1 MCNLIFATSRAF
13 DIRLGGTP
21 PHTCHED
28 EDWSFQHA
36 TIHRRF
42 SLNPKKLP
50 IMPRATRK
58 RGTEVAPV
66 EDPPEQME
74 VDDEE
79 AEEEEGGQALQF
91 DEPLNWRAGKPI
103 AVAELLRRLKLLAAE
118 LKELQQE
125 DVDKK
130 SIVPKAQELANS
142 QLLGHKD
149 AGVRS
154 YALLCI
160 VDVFRLTAPN
170 APYKMNQLKEIFT
183 LIISTIIPALADAH
197 DPYSQQHQEI
207 LHSLSDVKSIILVSE
222 LPGSDALV
230 LNLFTNCFDVMSG
243 NTRSSGRD
251 PLSKS
256 VEFNMTGM
264 LIAYL
269 DEAQTL
275 PSGVIDIL
283 LAQFL
288 RADPALSAGGRKGDG
303 STAPAP
309 QEVSPAY
316 NMARSV
322 CNSVTEKMSRHVG
335 QYFNSVLIDASQSMG
350 GAKAGKAKGRKRTY
364 DDSDDESDS
373 GLLTPPS
380 DEDLQEVAKAHR
392 LLRELWRSCPDIIRN
407 VVPQIEA
414 EIGTE
419 NLPLRVMAVQTLG
432 DMIAGIGA
440 AGPPPPPTMD
450 PAAYPSQSLDSF
462 IVLTPQNVWLA
473 PAAPLAFSTAYPT
486 AYQAFV
492 DRSRDKAA
500 LVRAAWVTE
509 VGRVVSTSGGG
520 KGLDS
525 EQEPKLIRCLADMLM
540 DTDEKVRLSAIQAVA
555 QFDFQAVLSKLGT
568 LGSVTTPT
576 SVLCNLADRIK
587 DTKPSVRVAAV
598 ELLGKIWGVAAGA
611 IAEGGERVRELLGAI
626 PSRIFEA
633 MYVNDKSLNALI
645 VRVMFD
651 SLIPTNFPPIKSKSG
666 DSQRVPDSQNAGDR
680 APDRD
685 RIRAERILVLVRD
698 LEEKAKTVFFSL
710 QHQQAA
716 KAKYFE
722 LILDSSEK
730 LGEDDD
736 KANQAET
743 KKKIDALINAI
754 AGSFPDALV
763 AAGHLTKFFK
773 SVDRRNFALSR
784 FCISPESE
792 YQKVNN
798 AMKELLKRLEDS
810 TGSIAGVHETVKAFV
825 RSAAI
830 LVYNRSHVPAI
841 MDFSRTDEK
850 GLGSAAHEVLKEISA
865 KAPQVFKVHIK
876 ELCESLKKRAPSAAT
891 PNEATAVESLKACAG
906 FARHFPGDMGQSR
919 EFYKAMTK
927 YALFGTPPTAAKH
940 AVSVIVAS
948 AEKKEMYIKDV
959 LKSCLKD
966 CKADT
971 DNFLC
976 RLAALSQL
984 RLLASEETEDDD
996 DAITEIMTDVLT
1008 DNRTSPDAADPDWT
1022 DEPDDDLTAKL
1033 WALKAISNK
1042 LRGYVSV
1049 HDSEEPTEEL
1059 RALSEPIFR
1068 LLNTLIEREG
1078 ALSASEDATPKH
1090 HRSQLRLAAAK
1101 HLLKLCCSKALDK
1114 IFSPRDFNRLTRI
1127 VQDAL
1132 PEVRAGFNGAL
1143 KKYNGQN
1150 LLPRR
1155 FYSFMFLY
1163 AFEPKKSTKEA
1174 TVTFLKARASS
1185 FAKNGDQFLEGVF
1198 SQFLSLLAH
1207 HQDFSTEP
1215 EDLRDFVDYII
1226 FYLKIVATESNLPV
1240 IYSIAQRMKT
1250 VQDGID
1256 PDRSENLYVL
1266 SDLAEAIIRIFQ
1278 EQRGW
1283 SLQIF
1288 SGKTHLPLGIFA
1300 RMPSHA
1306 MAQEIA
1312 EKRFV
1317 PEELADELEDLV
1329 KDRMKTKKRK
1339 AEKVDGSNRAVKKV
1353 RTSTAKTAKTSKT
1366 PKAAKPAKTPKKR
1379 KADPVPSSD
1388 RRKSARASNARN
1400 YAEPDSDEE
1409 DEEQLAKD
1417 WDVDEPEEVDEE
1429 VDEEV
1434 EGEGDGEGDEE
1445 VQREDASTSTPPTS
1459 DPAPAPASAASRRK
1473 KQAVEKKSTEKK
1485 TTKKQQPPPPSRATR
1500 ATRNTKKT
1508 ADIYDMPGDSGGELS
1523 DAPEDMEI

>member
-1 MCNLIFATSRAF
+1 
-13 DIRLGGTP
+13 
-21 PHTCHED
+21 
-28 EDWSFQHA
+28 
-36 TIHRRF
+36 
-42 SLNPKKLP
+42 
-50 IMPRATRK
+50 MPRPSRNKVAQA
-58 RGTEVAPV
+58 APV
-66 EDPPEQME
+66 EEPAEEME
-74 VDDEE
+74 VDDEQ
-79 AEEEEGGQALQF
+79 EEGGQALQF
-91 DEPLNWRAGKPI
+91 DEPLNWRAGKAI

-125 DVDKK
+125 DVEKK

-170 APYKMNQLKEIFT
+170 APYKMNQLKEIFAH
-183 LIISTIIPALADAH
+183 IISSIIPALADPL

-222 LPGSDALV
+222 LPGSDSLV

-243 NTRSSGRD
+243 NMRGSGRD

-288 RADPALSAGGRKGDG
+288 RADPILSAGSKKGDVH
-303 STAPAP
+303 AWQVPL
-309 QEVSPAY
+309 EVSPAY

-322 CNSVTEKMSRHVG
+322 CNSVTEKMARHVG
-335 QYFNSVLIDASQSMG
+335 QYFNSVLIDASQSMR
-350 GAKAGKAKGRKRTY
+350 GAKIGKSKGRKRAY
-364 DDSDDESDS
+364 EDSDDDSES

-380 DEDLQEVAKAHR
+380 DEDLHEVQKAHR
-392 LLRELWRSCPDIIRN
+392 LLRELWRSCPEIIRN
-407 VVPQIEA
+407 VVPQVEA
-414 EIGTE
+414 EIATE
-419 NLPLRVMAVQTLG
+419 NLPLRVMAVETIG

-440 AGPPPPPTMD
+440 AGPPPPPVLD
-450 PAAYPSQSLDSF
+450 PAAYPSQSIDPYKAPVS
-462 IVLTPQNVWLA
+462 QNVFLV
-473 PAAPLAFSTAYPT
+473 PAAPLAFSTAYPS
-486 AYQAFV
+486 AYQSFF
-492 DRSRDKAA
+492 DRHRDKAP

-509 VGRVVSTSGGG
+509 VGRIVVTSGGG

-525 EQEPKLIRCLADMLM
+525 EQEPKLIRCLADMLL
-540 DTDEKVRLSAIQAVA
+540 DTDEKVRLAAIQAVT
-555 QFDFQAVLSKLGT
+555 QFDFQAVLQKLGS
-568 LGSVTTPT
+568 LGGVTTPG

-587 DTKPSVRVAAV
+587 DTKPNVRSASV

-611 IAEGGERVRELLGAI
+611 IAENGERVREMLGAI

-633 MYVNDKSLNALI
+633 MYVNDKSLNAL
-645 VRVMFD
+645 VARVMFD
-651 SLIPTNFPPIKSKSG
+651 SLLPTNFPPIKSKSG
-666 DSQRVPDSQNAGDR
+666 DSQRIPDSQSAGEKV
-680 APDRD
+680 PDRD

-710 QHQQAA
+710 QHAQAS

-722 LILDSSEK
+722 HMLEWGEK
-730 LGEDDD
+730 LNSDDN
-736 KANQAET
+736 KEAQAEA
-743 KKKIDALINAI
+743 KKNMEALINAI
-754 AGSFPDALV
+754 TSSFPDPFV
-763 AAGHLTKFFK
+763 AASHLNKFFK
-773 SVDRRNFALSR
+773 SADRRNFALSR

-810 TGSIAGVHETVKAFV
+810 HGSATGVHETVKAFV

-830 LVYNRSHVPAI
+830 IVYNRSHVPAI
-841 MDFSRTDEK
+841 MEFSRSDEN

-865 KAPQVFKVHIK
+865 KAPKVFKVHIK
-876 ELCESLKKRAPSAAT
+876 ELCEGLKKQAPSAT
-891 PNEATAVESLKACAG
+891 TSNEVTAVESLKACAG
-906 FARHFPGDMGQSR
+906 FARHFPDDMGQGR
-919 EFYKAMTK
+919 DFYKAMVK
-927 YALFGTPPTAAKH
+927 YAQFGTPPTVAKH

-948 AEKKEMYIKDV
+948 AEKKEMYIKDI
-959 LKSCLKD
+959 LKFCLND
-966 CKADT
+966 FEYGADG
-971 DNFLC
+971 FLS

-984 RLLASEETEDDD
+984 RLLANEEIEDDD
-996 DAITEIMTDVLT
+996 EAITEIMTGVLA
-1008 DNRTSPDAADPDWT
+1008 DNRTTPDATDPDWT
-1022 DEPDDDLTAKL
+1022 DTPDDDLTAKL

-1042 LRGYVSV
+1042 IRGYISL
-1049 HDSEEPTEEL
+1049 HDNEEPTEDL

-1078 ALSASEDATPKH
+1078 ALSSTEESTPKH

-1185 FAKNGDQFLEGVF
+1185 FAKNGDQLLEGVF

-1207 HQDFSTEP
+1207 HQDFSTAP
-1215 EDLRDFVDYII
+1215 EDLKDFVDYII
-1226 FYLKIVATESNLPV
+1226 FYLKIVATEANLAI

-1256 PDRSENLYVL
+1256 PDKSENLYVL

-1288 SGKTHLPLGIFA
+1288 PGKTHLPQGIFA

-1306 MAQEIA
+1306 MALEIA

-1317 PEELADELEDLV
+1317 PEELAEELEDLV
-1329 KDRMKTKKRK
+1329 KERMKPKKRK
-1339 AEKVDGSNRAVKKV
+1339 AERTDATSNHAVKKT
-1353 RTSTAKTAKTSKT
+1353 RSSTTKPAARKATKA

-1379 KADPVPSSD
+1379 VADAVPSSD

-1409 DEEQLAKD
+1409 NEGYEEGAAND
-1417 WDVDEPEEVDEE
+1417 WDGSEMDVDRENDQ
-1429 VDEEV
+1429 
-1434 EGEGDGEGDEE
+1434 EGDKD
-1445 VQREDASTSTPPTS
+1445 RELTSTPPTS
-1459 DPAPAPASAASRRK
+1459 DPTPAPATAVTRRE
-1473 KQAVEKKSTEKK
+1473 KQRAEKK
-1485 TTKKQQPPPPSRATR
+1485 TAEKNAMEKKATKKKHQQLPARASR
-1500 ATRNTKKT
+1500 ATRNTKK
-1508 ADIYDMPGDSGGELS
+1508 AAEVYDMPGDSDDELS
-1523 DAPEDMEI
+1523 DAPDDMEA